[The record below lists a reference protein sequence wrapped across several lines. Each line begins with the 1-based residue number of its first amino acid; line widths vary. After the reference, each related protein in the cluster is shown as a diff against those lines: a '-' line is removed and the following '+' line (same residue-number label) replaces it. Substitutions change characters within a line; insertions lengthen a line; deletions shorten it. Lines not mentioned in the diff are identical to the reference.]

1 MNNIL
6 FFILL
11 FLIILGYS
19 YNSTI
24 VYYLSQIEVFKNI
37 TKANINQILTV
48 ILVIV
53 VLIAG
58 LDPSGTKNKYSN
70 ISQNFDSI
78 RTPAAQK
85 RPNPMFDI
93 DTYW

>member
-1 MNNIL
+1 MNATL
-6 FFILL
+6 FFILI

-19 YNSTI
+19 YNHVI
-24 VYYLSQIEVFKNI
+24 LKYIQKVELLKKI
-37 TKANINQILTV
+37 TKSNINQLLTI

-58 LDPSGTKNKYSN
+58 LDPTNTKSKYSG
-70 ISQNFDSI
+70 ISQNFENI
-78 RTPAAQK
+78 RTPEAQR
-85 RPNPMFDI
+85 RPNPLFDI

>member
-1 MNNIL
+1 MNATL
-6 FFILL
+6 FFVLI

-19 YNSTI
+19 YNHI
-24 VYYLSQIEVFKNI
+24 ILKFVQKIELLKSI
-37 TKANINQILTV
+37 TKANINQLLTLV
-48 ILVIV
+48 LVIV

-58 LDPSGTKNKYSN
+58 LDPTNTKSKYSD
-70 ISQNFDSI
+70 ISQNFENI

-85 RPNPMFDI
+85 RPNPLFDI

>member
-1 MNNIL
+1 MNATL
-6 FFILL
+6 FFVLL

-19 YNSTI
+19 YNHILLKYTKK
-24 VYYLSQIEVFKNI
+24 IELFKNT
-37 TKANINQILTV
+37 TKNNINQLLTI

-58 LDPSGTKNKYSN
+58 LDPTNTKKKYSG
-70 ISQNFDSI
+70 ISQNFENI
-78 RTPAAQK
+78 RTPDIKK
-85 RPNPMFDI
+85 RPNPYFDI